1 MSTHSEIAIG
11 VDVGGTT
18 TRVAVVGTDGRVV
31 STRRGPTPSDGRA
44 LVQWIADGV
53 HELISESA
61 SKGNNAAC
69 MGVALPGIVDRA
81 KGELVRSVNLPVLEG
96 RRIIDELEEQVSL
109 RVVLMTD
116 AEAATWGE
124 YVASPTPGDGFAH
137 LRLGTGI
144 ACGVVRHGRLMPT
157 DPARKTHWDML
168 VVDPSADAAACPCG
182 LRGCLETIAS
192 GRVLE
197 ERGRAIG
204 LTGGI
209 GGLQTAFA
217 AGRIEALEIVRRAAR
232 AVGTAV
238 ANLTREFNVGTVA
251 IGGGVIE
258 RLPCLLAEISEAF
271 ASQGDGRFG
280 STFVAVGP
288 AQLGDDAGVIG
299 AALLASAA
307 PFDSL

>member
-18 TRVAVVGTDGRVV
+18 TRVAVVDADGRVV
-31 STRRGPTPSDGRA
+31 SSRRGPTPSDGRA
-44 LVQWIADGV
+44 LVHWIADGV
-53 HELISESA
+53 REVISESA

-81 KGELVRSVNLPVLEG
+81 KGELVRSVNLATLEG
-96 RRIIDELEEQVSL
+96 RRIIDELEEQVGL
-109 RVVLMTD
+109 RAVLMTD

-168 VVDPSADAAACPCG
+168 VVDQSADAAACPCG
-182 LRGCLETIAS
+182 LRGCLEMIAS

-197 ERGRAIG
+197 EKARAIG
-204 LTGGI
+204 LPDGI

-217 AGRIEALEIVRRAAR
+217 AGRIEAVAIVRRAAR

-238 ANLTREFNVGTVA
+238 ANLAREFHVGTVA

-258 RLPCLLAEISEAF
+258 RLPCLLADISEASV
-271 ASQGDGRFG
+271 SQQDERLRA
-280 STFVAVGP
+280 TFVAVGSTR
-288 AQLGDDAGVIG
+288 LGDDAGVIG

-307 PFDSL
+307 SFDS

>member
-18 TRVAVVGTDGRVV
+18 TRVAVVDADGRVF
-31 STRRGPTPSDGRA
+31 SSRRGPTPSDGRA
-44 LVQWIADGV
+44 IVQWIADGV
-53 HELISESA
+53 RGVVSEST
-61 SKGNNAAC
+61 SKGNNPAC

-81 KGELVRSVNLPVLEG
+81 KGVLVRSVNLAALEG
-96 RRIIDELEEQVSL
+96 RRILDELEEQVGL
-109 RVVLMTD
+109 RVVMMTD

-124 YVASPTPGDGFAH
+124 YVTSPTPGDCFAH

-144 ACGVVRHGRLMPT
+144 ACGVVLHGRLMPT
-157 DPARKTHWDML
+157 DPQRKTHWDML
-168 VVDPSADAAACPCG
+168 AVDQSADAAACSCG
-182 LRGCLETIAS
+182 LRGCLEMIAS

-197 ERGRAIG
+197 EKARAIG
-204 LTGGI
+204 LTDGI
-209 GGLQTAFA
+209 SGLQTAYA
-217 AGRIEALEIVRRAAR
+217 AGRIEAVEIVRGAAR

-238 ANLTREFNVGTVA
+238 VNLAREFNVGSVA

-271 ASQGDGRFG
+271 TSQRGGRFG

-288 AQLGDDAGVIG
+288 TRLGDDAGVIG
-299 AALLASAA
+299 AALLASVAS
-307 PFDSL
+307 FDS